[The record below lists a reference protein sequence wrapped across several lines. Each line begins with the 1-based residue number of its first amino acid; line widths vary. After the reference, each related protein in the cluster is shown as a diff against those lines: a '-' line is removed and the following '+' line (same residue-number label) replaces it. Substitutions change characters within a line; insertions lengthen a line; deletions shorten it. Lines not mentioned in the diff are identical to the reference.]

1 MNFKKFFSRPVT
13 LVVLSI
19 SFFLIFIFV
28 TNKQDAV
35 LKTSTLCLLVFVTAE
50 SSSLLVAK
58 IKIKKN
64 DIDKTTN
71 VTDLEKKFLK
81 FMI

>member
-1 MNFKKFFSRPVT
+1 M
-13 LVVLSI
+13 L
-19 SFFLIFIFV
+19 
-28 TNKQDAV
+28 

-50 SSSLLVAK
+50 ASCLLVTK

-81 FMI
+81 LII